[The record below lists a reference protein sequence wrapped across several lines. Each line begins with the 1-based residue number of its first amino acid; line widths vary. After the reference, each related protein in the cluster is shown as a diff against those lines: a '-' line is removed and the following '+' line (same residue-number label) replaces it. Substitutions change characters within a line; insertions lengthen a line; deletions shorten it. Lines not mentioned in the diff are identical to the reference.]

1 MSHNFRSLQPNL
13 STLTWCSELSFSHLC
28 WLPQALNAASVVR
41 AEKWPL
47 SMLFSPSLDS
57 RALRVVIWKRREKM
71 VRFQSI
77 TAPSCL
83 NSLVFAN
90 ATLRL
95 HPLQSVHLHPLQ
107 SVHLHPLQS
116 VHLQVLEAWLLV
128 LLGVWYWFL
137 ECLLRNSTGV
147 LTIKSLLK
155 ALVTTLLLLHVQI
168 WRPTDSILDTL
179 FPFFHILGK
188 CLTDD

>member
-1 MSHNFRSLQPNL
+1 MDHTQTKNPRVLFCWLFLTQLSLFKTNNQL
-13 STLTWCSELSFSHLC
+13 STWCSELSFSHLC

-95 HPLQSVHLHPLQ
+95 HPLQSVHL
-107 SVHLHPLQS
+107 
-116 VHLQVLEAWLLV
+116 QVLEAWLLV

-137 ECLLRNSTGV
+137 ECLLRNSTGI